1 MAETLDFTRPLS
13 ELMDTHPS
21 LKEDLHELDIEVE
34 DPTETIPQLA
44 KRLDVGLPIIAMALE
59 ASGYTV
65 EGYDPKEDE
74 GAADSPLPDLIAA
87 LFGVDRN
94 GNPLPDPDFSQESL
108 CATELGHEPA
118 PVLLHM
124 EDAIRHAQ
132 QEGIL
137 PKDAGK
143 KGCGCQKNA

>member
-21 LKEDLHELDIEVE
+21 LREDLKELDIEVE

-65 EGYDPKEDE
+65 EGYDPKDDE

-108 CATELGHEPA
+108 CSSTWKTLSAMPSRKASCRRMQARRAAAARRTLRTT
-118 PVLLHM
+118 
-124 EDAIRHAQ
+124 RH
-132 QEGIL
+132 I
-137 PKDAGK
+137 
-143 KGCGCQKNA
+143 

>member
-65 EGYDPKEDE
+65 EGYDPKDDE

-94 GNPLPDPDFSQESL
+94 GNLLPDPDFSQESL

-118 PVLLHM
+118 PEIGRAHV
-124 EDAIRHAQ
+124 
-132 QEGIL
+132 
-137 PKDAGK
+137 
-143 KGCGCQKNA
+143 